1 MKRVLALVAAA
12 AMVVGAFAIRGGGSG
27 GDGGLAIPGRDEP
40 VVLLRL
46 QCATELAE
54 ACAALAAADD
64 RIEVGEERPG
74 LFADTLL
81 SGTDTSADVWLA
93 PQPWVELVR
102 QLDTTGGRALG
113 QPSAVL
119 ARSPLVLTAFE
130 RSTPDCGGEP
140 VGWRCIGD
148 AAADLRP
155 GIQRLDDTE
164 GLFTLAQAG
173 TGFFGTEAYAT
184 NDFETPPE
192 TGGPPFADWA
202 TTLLRAVPRGS
213 FGTPLATMLRTDTAT
228 FDFAATIEAVAASA
242 ISGTRQEGELRVI
255 YPSPMATVDVV
266 AVPIGDG
273 DEAAAAALVAL
284 LEGGTGR
291 TALSSA
297 GWRVAG
303 EPLATGIDP
312 AITVADGD
320 GLPQPGVLAAL
331 RDRLG

>member
-1 MKRVLALVAAA
+1 M
-12 AMVVGAFAIRGGGSG
+12 
-27 GDGGLAIPGRDEP
+27 
-40 VVLLRL
+40 
-46 QCATELAE
+46 
-54 ACAALAAADD
+54 
-64 RIEVGEERPG
+64 
-74 LFADTLL
+74 
-81 SGTDTSADVWLA
+81 WLA

-102 QLDTTGGRALG
+102 QLDSGSALG
-113 QPSAVL
+113 ESSAVL

-130 RSTPDCGGEP
+130 RSTPDCGG
-140 VGWRCIGD
+140 
-148 AAADLRP
+148 
-155 GIQRLDDTE
+155 IQPLDDTE

-266 AVPIGDG
+266 AVPIGEG

-303 EPLATGIDP
+303 EPLAPGIDP
-312 AITVADGD
+312 AITLADGD

>member
-1 MKRVLALVAAA
+1 MKRVLALVAAV
-12 AMVVGAFAIRGGGSG
+12 AMVVGAFAVRGGGA
-27 GDGGLAIPGRDEP
+27 DGGVDIPGRDEP
-40 VVLLRL
+40 VDLLRL

-64 RIEVGEERPG
+64 RIEVGEDRPG
-74 LFADTLL
+74 LFADALL
-81 SGTDTSADVWLA
+81 SGTGSSSDVWLA

-102 QLDTTGGRALG
+102 QLDAGSALG
-113 QPSAVL
+113 ASTAVL

-173 TGFFGTEAYAT
+173 TGYFGTEAYAT

-228 FDFAATIEAVAASA
+228 FDFAATIESVAATA
-242 ISGTRQEGELRVI
+242 ISGTRQEGELRLL
-255 YPSPMATVDVV
+255 YPLPMATVDVV
-266 AVPIGDG
+266 AVPLGDG
-273 DEAAAAALVAL
+273 DAAAAAALVAL
-284 LEGGTGR
+284 LEGGAGR
-291 TALSSA
+291 TALSST

-303 EPLATGIDP
+303 EPLAPGIDP
-312 AITVADGD
+312 AVTLADGD